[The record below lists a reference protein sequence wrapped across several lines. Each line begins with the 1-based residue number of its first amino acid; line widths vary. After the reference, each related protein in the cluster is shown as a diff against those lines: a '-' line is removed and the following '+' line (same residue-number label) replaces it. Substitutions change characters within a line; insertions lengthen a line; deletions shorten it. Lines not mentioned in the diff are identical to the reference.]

1 MIVPYNVRLTFKRF
15 HINLKIILLSTFKN
29 KIFVSPKTNYKQIW
43 SQYRILVQNNLKL
56 ERMARDWLVHL
67 NLEVNLLALELLKSF
82 SMLHLLNVHLSN
94 TSLWQADKVDGLL
107 PQLLGNSVDRALDN
121 WVLGE
126 ADLVIL
132 VDDGVL
138 HDGFAISHLRLKD

>member
-1 MIVPYNVRLTFKRF
+1 
-15 HINLKIILLSTFKN
+15 
-29 KIFVSPKTNYKQIW
+29 
-43 SQYRILVQNNLKL
+43 
-56 ERMARDWLVHL
+56 MARDWLVHL

-138 HDGFAISHLRLKD
+138 HDGFAVSHLRLKD

>member
-1 MIVPYNVRLTFKRF
+1 
-15 HINLKIILLSTFKN
+15 
-29 KIFVSPKTNYKQIW
+29 
-43 SQYRILVQNNLKL
+43 
-56 ERMARDWLVHL
+56 MARDWLVHL

-132 VDDGVL
+132 VDD
-138 HDGFAISHLRLKD
+138 

>member
-1 MIVPYNVRLTFKRF
+1 M
-15 HINLKIILLSTFKN
+15 FKN
-29 KIFVSPKTNYKQIW
+29 Q
-43 SQYRILVQNNLKL
+43 LKL
-56 ERMARDWLVHL
+56 GRMARDGLVHL
-67 NLEVNLLALELLKSF
+67 NLEINFLAFELLKSF
-82 SMLHLLNVHLSN
+82 STLNLLNVHLGN
-94 TSLWQADKVDGLL
+94 TSLWQADKVDSLL

-138 HDGFAISHLRLKD
+138 HDGFAVSHLRLKD